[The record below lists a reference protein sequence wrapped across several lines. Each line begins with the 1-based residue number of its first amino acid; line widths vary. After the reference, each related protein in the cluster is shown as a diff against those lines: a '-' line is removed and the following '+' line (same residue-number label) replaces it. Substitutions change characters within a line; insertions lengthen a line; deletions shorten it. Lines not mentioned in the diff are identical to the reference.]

1 MLTITA
7 YRKLLEFGM
16 MMSQVATSW
25 KTKQCKMTIQKKTP
39 ENLDESQKH
48 QPFQRIKNQ
57 FSVLES
63 NILEEVFHLFL
74 LKYNT
79 LS

>member
-39 ENLDESQKH
+39 ENLDENQKH
-48 QPFQRIKNQ
+48 QLFSKN
-57 FSVLES
+57 
-63 NILEEVFHLFL
+63 
-74 LKYNT
+74 
-79 LS
+79 

>member
-25 KTKQCKMTIQKKTP
+25 ETKQCKMTIQKTTP

-48 QPFQRIKNQ
+48 QLFQRIKNQ